1 MPRFKRASKRKTTA
15 KQSNRPFKK
24 RKSTKPRKVIK
35 TSPSS
40 SPNTHCF
47 KRSYDHPFTIG
58 VADNNNGLFMNT
70 DDKYMIVKLHAKFN
84 ELPNYL
90 EFQSLFSEYK
100 ITSLNHRLV
109 PYYSQ
114 NQPFTNG
121 ISPDFGIA
129 IPNYELFNMPVA
141 SSVRETD
148 FASMTG
154 DAIDKYIN
162 ESQRKARRMMPSKT
176 MTFKSLHPKVVG
188 YKGPQSKDA
197 GQAIMVME
205 PASYLNTNPAPVY
218 AGGAD
223 QTNVIHYSTIMLLR
237 RVDGLSMNTTVPHNN
252 FYQRMGFRLETEVFF
267 KTRKV
272 Q

>member
-1 MPRFKRASKRKTTA
+1 MPRFKRAPKRPATT
-15 KQSNRPFKK
+15 KKSGRPFKK

-40 SPNTHCF
+40 SPNTHNF

-70 DDKYMIVKLHAKFN
+70 DDKYMIIKLHAKFN
-84 ELPNYL
+84 KLPNYD

-114 NQPFTNG
+114 NQPFSNG
-121 ISPDFGIA
+121 IAPDFAIA

-141 SSVRETD
+141 SSVREND
-148 FASMTG
+148 FATMSGT
-154 DAIDKYIN
+154 DIDNYIN
-162 ESQRKARRMMPSKT
+162 ESQRKARRLMPSKT
-176 MTFKSLHPKVVG
+176 MNFKSLNPKVVS
-188 YKGPQSKDA
+188 YKGPVSKDA
-197 GQAIMVME
+197 GAAMMVME
-205 PASYLNTNPAPVY
+205 APSYLNTNPTPIVAGAP
-218 AGGAD
+218 D

-237 RVDGLSMNTTVPHNN
+237 RVDGLAMNVTQPHNN